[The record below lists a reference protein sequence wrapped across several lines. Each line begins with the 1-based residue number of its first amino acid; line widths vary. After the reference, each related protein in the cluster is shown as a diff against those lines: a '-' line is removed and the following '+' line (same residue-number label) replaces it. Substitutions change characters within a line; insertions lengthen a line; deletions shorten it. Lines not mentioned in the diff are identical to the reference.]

1 VDSSGRC
8 CPEREAK
15 KVDRKVFDTVPPQ
28 VEYRLSELGQSLSQV
43 LKGLADWAQNNSKTI
58 LLSRST
64 YDAKNGE

>member
-1 VDSSGRC
+1 MLTRTLKNLLRDGM
-8 CPEREAK
+8 
-15 KVDRKVFDTVPPQ
+15 VDRKVFDTVPPQ